1 MITERRDTRGK
12 PGADTAPATHGDGT
26 AAGLAGPDAAT
37 YEVLRDRLT
46 AQAGE
51 LRRRAEELN
60 ARRAATFGSTGLSLL
75 GTAVLRT
82 EHPCEPRDIAAAG
95 GHLLLGV
102 HAPARTG
109 PETAVSDVLTLHTV
123 RVDGGAGGTG
133 GAVALEGAGAGL
145 APVTG
150 SVGGVAAPTGMG
162 SGDGAAVPDGAGR
175 RVTLVAAPADALPG
189 LLHDP
194 GFTKDFAELHR
205 YYRDAALVRLHR
217 ADGKLLAAFRTGP
230 RPGDLRVLRWRFAPD
245 GTPDYLDAHG
255 ERDHA
260 LPPSQE
266 LTWTPATRDDHVLG
280 RHPHVSVAGEA
291 FVSTVGGT
299 LTVKTENTT
308 ESAEGVHSE
317 PVDEPLQS
325 LADAEIA
332 HARAG
337 TLLLLR
343 VRPYNEAAPRHFVLD
358 TATGTVTRQDGI
370 GRACLRLPDDQ
381 GIVFPGG
388 YHLAT
393 GATRTF
399 DTDTAGLRFDAA
411 VTAPNG
417 EDVLYSFRAPE
428 DGRTVLLPYNTLRE
442 EAATPLVCH
451 GHALFDDGT
460 LVVLRAGAEGPSRAH
475 TLQVWRTP
483 FRSDA
488 HAAAAP
494 AVADGPL
501 ARVGNADLVRC
512 LSACLSLARAIPG
525 TAPTPAALEP
535 LVAAC
540 ARVTDR
546 FPWLA
551 EPGLGGLHTPLAAV
565 RATAEQVLRE
575 SGAVQALTRQA
586 ADALGEAAVHIAS
599 LVRRIRGEAPRTAG
613 AWVERITELRRAQ
626 GRLAALREM
635 PYADIPRVDTLADDV
650 AGDITATARRAV
662 AFLRRPDAF
671 AADHADTEALTA
683 EAEAL
688 TTAAGADPLADRI
701 TERTEGLQ
709 VLTEVVTGLDIG
721 DATVRTTVL
730 EHVGEVLGGL
740 NRARATLTARRR
752 ALQEHEGRSAFTAET
767 ALLGQAVTGALAAA
781 DTPERCEDELG
792 RLLLRLEDLEA
803 RFAGH
808 DGFLAELATRRGD
821 VHDAFSARRQSLQDA
836 RARQA
841 ERLAGSAVRVLETI
855 GRRAA
860 ALADQDAV
868 HTYFAS
874 DPMVA
879 KVRRTAVELRGLD
892 DPVRADELE
901 GRLTAARQEAVRA
914 LRDRADLFADGHGD
928 GTGTA
933 GRTVRLGR
941 HRFTVTTRPAE
952 LTLVPHGDGLAL
964 ALTGTDY
971 RAPVTDPVLT
981 AGRLHRDRLLP
992 SESPEVYRAE
1002 HLAAKILATE
1012 DPAALQEADLPALVR
1027 RAAEAAYDEGYERG
1041 VHDHDATALLT
1052 ALLRLRAGAG
1062 LLWHPAG
1069 ARAAAQTYWAH
1080 GPDAATREETA
1091 RRAVSLGRARA
1102 AFGRPEAMD
1111 ALKAELAEDVA
1122 RFAADADL
1130 GDVPAAAAAAY
1141 LVEHLAAGADGFATA
1156 APARALLDAFHKA
1169 VDGTSYA
1176 ADLRA
1181 TTGLQARHRL
1191 ALAWLGAY
1199 AAASGEDTDPGDL
1212 AEAVAAE
1219 VSPLLPRRAVDAPLT
1234 ATVDG
1239 LLGTH
1244 PRVTDRR
1251 LTLRIDEFHARTD
1264 RFRAHDVPAFRA
1276 YQRQRDAL
1284 VARERARLRLDS
1296 LRPRV
1301 MSAFVRNR
1309 LVDEVYLP
1317 LVGDSLAKQL
1327 GTAGEG
1333 ARTDRSGLLL
1343 LLSPPGY
1350 GKTTLMEYVADRL
1363 GLVFVKVN
1371 GPALGRGTTS
1381 LDPAEAPDATA
1392 RQEVEKINFA
1402 LAAGNNTLLHLD
1414 DIQHTSPELLEKFLS
1429 LCDAQRRVEG
1439 VLDGEPRT
1447 YDLRGKRFAVSM
1459 AGNPYTGSGK
1469 RFHLPDMLANRADVR
1484 NLGDVLAGK
1493 EDVFA
1498 LSFVENALT
1507 SHPVLAPLAGR
1518 PPGDLPLLVRL
1529 AEGDTGVAAGELAH
1543 PYPPAELDRVLA
1555 VLRHVLAAR
1564 RTVLAVNA
1572 AYIDSA
1578 ARSDA
1583 TRTEPPF
1590 LLQGSYRDMNRI
1602 TERVAA
1608 VMTDA
1613 ELAAVVDDH
1622 YAGEA
1627 RTLAADAEANLLKL
1641 AELRGTLT
1649 PEQADRRR
1657 EINAAYVRVHALGGP
1672 EADPLTRAVAALGL
1686 LAERV
1691 SAVEAAIS
1699 RAAGGPPARA

>member
-1 MITERRDTRGK
+1 M
-12 PGADTAPATHGDGT
+12 
-26 AAGLAGPDAAT
+26 
-37 YEVLRDRLT
+37 LRDRLT

-60 ARRAATFGSTGLSLL
+60 ARRAAAFGSTGLHLL
-75 GTAVLRT
+75 GTAALRT

-102 HAPARTG
+102 RAPARTG
-109 PETAVSDVLTLHTV
+109 PDTAVADVLTLHSV
-123 RVDGGAGGTG
+123 HADGPAGEEGAGTDGTG
-133 GAVALEGAGAGL
+133 GG
-145 APVTG
+145 
-150 SVGGVAAPTGMG
+150 
-162 SGDGAAVPDGAGR
+162 
-175 RVTLVAAPADALPG
+175 VTLAAAPADALPG

-194 GFTKDFAELHR
+194 AFTKDFAELHR

-217 ADGKLLAAFRTGP
+217 AGGKLLAAFRTGP
-230 RPGDLRVLRWRFAPD
+230 RPGDLRVLRWRVATD
-245 GTPDYLDAHG
+245 GTPAYLDAHG

-260 LPPSQE
+260 PAPSQE
-266 LTWTPATRDDHVLG
+266 LAWTPATRDDHVLG

-299 LTVKTENTT
+299 LTIKTENST
-308 ESAEGVHSE
+308 ETAEGVHSE

-325 LADAEIA
+325 LADAEIE

-343 VRPYNEAAPRHFVLD
+343 VRPYNETARRHFVLD

-370 GRACLRLPDDQ
+370 GQACLRLPDDQ

-417 EDVLYSFRAPE
+417 EDVLYAFRAPD

-442 EAATPLVCH
+442 EAATPLVCR

-460 LVVLRAGAEGPSRAH
+460 LVTLRAGTGGPARAH

-488 HAAAAP
+488 HAAAGP
-494 AVADGPL
+494 AADDGPL

-535 LVAAC
+535 LLAAC

-551 EPGLGGLHTPLAAV
+551 EPGLGELHTPLAAV

-575 SGAVQALTRQA
+575 SGAVEALTRQA

-613 AWVERITELRRAQ
+613 AWVDRITELRRAQ
-626 GRLAALREM
+626 GRLATLREM
-635 PYADIPRVDTLADDV
+635 PYADVPRVDTLAADV

-662 AFLRRPDAF
+662 AFLQRSDAF

-688 TTAAGADPLADRI
+688 ATAAGAGPLADRI

-721 DATVRTTVL
+721 DATVRTAVL
-730 EHVGEVLGGL
+730 ERVGEVLGGL
-740 NRARATLTARRR
+740 NRARATLAARRR
-752 ALQEHEGRSAFTAET
+752 ALQEHEGRAAFAAET

-781 DTPERCEDELG
+781 GTPEECEDQLG

-808 DGFLAELATRRGD
+808 DDFLAELATRRGD
-821 VHDAFSARRQSLQDA
+821 VHDAFAARRQSLQDA

-841 ERLAGSAVRVLETI
+841 ERLAGSAARILETV

-879 KVRRTAVELRGLD
+879 KVRRTAAELRGLD

-901 GRLTAARQEAVRA
+901 GRLAATRQEAVRA
-914 LRDRADLFADGHGD
+914 LRDRADLFADGG
-928 GTGTA
+928 GTGAA

-971 RAPVTDPVLT
+971 RAPVTDPGFAAT
-981 AGRLHRDRLLP
+981 RPHWDRLLP

-1002 HLAAKILATE
+1002 HLAAEILATG
-1012 DPAALQEADLPALVR
+1012 DPAALREADLPALVR

-1069 ARAAAQTYWAH
+1069 ARATAQLYWAH
-1080 GPDAATREETA
+1080 GPDADAREDTA

-1102 AFGRPEAMD
+1102 AFGRPEAVD
-1111 ALKAELAEDVA
+1111 ALKTELAEDIE
-1122 RFAADADL
+1122 RFAAASGL
-1130 GDVPAAAAAAY
+1130 ETAPSAAAAAY
-1141 LVEHLAAGADGFATA
+1141 LVEHLASGADGFVTA
-1156 APARALLDAFHKA
+1156 APARALLDAFHRA

-1181 TTGLQARHRL
+1181 TTGLPDRRRL

-1219 VSPLLPRRAVDAPLT
+1219 VCPLLPRRAADAPLT

-1251 LTLRIDEFHARTD
+1251 LTLRLDEFHARTD

-1284 VARERARLRLDS
+1284 VARERDRLRLDDF
-1296 LRPRV
+1296 RPRV

-1317 LVGDSLAKQL
+1317 LVGDSLARQL

-1371 GPALGRGTTS
+1371 GPALGRGTVS
-1381 LDPAEAPDATA
+1381 LDPAEAPDAAA

-1429 LCDAQRRVEG
+1429 LCDAQRRVDG

-1459 AGNPYTGSGK
+1459 AGNPYTGSGQ

-1507 SHPVLAPLAGR
+1507 SHPALAPLAGR

-1529 AEGDTGVAAGELAH
+1529 AEGDTGVRAGELAH
-1543 PYPPAELDRVLA
+1543 PYAPAELDRVLA

-1572 AYIDSA
+1572 AYIASA

-1613 ELAAVVDDH
+1613 ELEAVVDDH

-1649 PEQADRRR
+1649 PEQAARRQ

-1686 LAERV
+1686 LADRV

-1699 RAAGGPPARA
+1699 RAVGGPPPRA

>member
-1 MITERRDTRGK
+1 
-12 PGADTAPATHGDGT
+12 AP
-26 AAGLAGPDAAT
+26 
-37 YEVLRDRLT
+37 
-46 AQAGE
+46 
-51 LRRRAEELN
+51 
-60 ARRAATFGSTGLSLL
+60 
-75 GTAVLRT
+75 
-82 EHPCEPRDIAAAG
+82 
-95 GHLLLGV
+95 
-102 HAPARTG
+102 
-109 PETAVSDVLTLHTV
+109 
-123 RVDGGAGGTG
+123 GGAG
-133 GAVALEGAGAGL
+133 AEGAGGSGGVVGVDGAGGRIAL
-145 APVTG
+145 VTA
-150 SVGGVAAPTGMG
+150 SEGGVAAP
-162 SGDGAAVPDGAGR
+162 DGAGGAGG
-175 RVTLVAAPADALPG
+175 VAAPGGVGPRVVLVGAPAGALPG

-194 GFTKDFAELHR
+194 AFGKDFAELHR
-205 YYRDAALVRLHR
+205 YYRDAALARLHR
-217 ADGKLLAAFRTGP
+217 ADGRLLAAFRTGP
-230 RPGDLRVLRWRFAPD
+230 RPGDLRVLRWRIAAD
-245 GTPDYLDAHG
+245 GTPAYLDAHG

-260 LPPSQE
+260 PPPSQE
-266 LTWTPATRDDHVLG
+266 LAWTPATRDDHVLG

-291 FVSTVGGT
+291 FVSTVGGA
-299 LTVKTENTT
+299 LTIKTENTT
-308 ESAEGVHSE
+308 ETAEGVHSE

-325 LADAEIA
+325 LADAEIE

-343 VRPYNEAAPRHFVLD
+343 VRPYNESARRHFVFD

-370 GRACLRLPDDQ
+370 GQACLRLPDDQ

-399 DTDTAGLRFDAA
+399 DTDTTGLRFEEAVAA
-411 VTAPNG
+411 PDG
-417 EDVLYSFRAPE
+417 ENVLYVFRAPD

-460 LVVLRAGAEGPSRAH
+460 LALLRAGADGPARAH
-475 TLQVWRTP
+475 TLQFWRTP

-488 HAAAAP
+488 HIAAGP
-494 AVADGPL
+494 VADGPL
-501 ARVGNADLVRC
+501 ERVGNADLVRC

-535 LVAAC
+535 VVTAC

-551 EPGLGGLHTPLAAV
+551 DPGLGGLHTPLAAV
-565 RATAEQVLRE
+565 RATADQVLRE
-575 SGAVQALTRQA
+575 SGAVRALTRQA
-586 ADALGEAAVHIAS
+586 ADELGEAAVHIAS
-599 LVRRIRGEAPRTAG
+599 LVRRIRAEAPRTAG
-613 AWVERITELRRAQ
+613 AWVDRITELRRAQ
-626 GRLAALREM
+626 GRLAALREL
-635 PYADIPRVDTLADDV
+635 PYADVPRVDTLAADV
-650 AGDITATARRAV
+650 AGDTAATARRAV
-662 AFLRRPDAF
+662 AFLQRPDAF
-671 AADHADTEALTA
+671 AADHADNEALTA

-688 TTAAGADPLADRI
+688 ATVDGAGPVADRI

-709 VLTEVVTGLDIG
+709 TLAEVVTGLDIG
-721 DATVRTTVL
+721 DAPARTAVL
-730 EHVGEVLGGL
+730 ERVGEVLGGL
-740 NRARATLTARRR
+740 NRARATLAARRR
-752 ALQEHEGRSAFTAET
+752 ALRESEGRAAFAAET
-767 ALLGQAVTGALAAA
+767 TLLGQAVTGALAAA
-781 DTPERCEDELG
+781 DTPEACEDQLG

-803 RFAGH
+803 RFADH
-808 DGFLAELATRRGD
+808 DGFLAELATRRAD
-821 VHDAFSARRQSLQDA
+821 VHEAFAARRQSLQDA
-836 RARQA
+836 RARRA
-841 ERLAGSAVRVLETI
+841 ERLAGSAARVLETI

-860 ALADQDAV
+860 ALADLDAV

-879 KVRRTAVELRGLD
+879 NVRRTTAELRELD
-892 DPVRADELE
+892 DPVRADELT
-901 GRLTAARQEAVRA
+901 GRLAAARQEAVRA
-914 LRDRADLFADGHGD
+914 LRDRADLFAEGD
-928 GTGTA
+928 GDGPGPGT
-933 GRTVRLGR
+933 GRTLRLGR

-952 LTLVPHGDGLAL
+952 LTLVPHADGLAL

-971 RAPVTDPVLT
+971 RAPVTDPGFAAT
-981 AGRLHRDRLLP
+981 RPHWDRLLP

-1002 HLAAKILATE
+1002 HLAASVLATAG
-1012 DPAALQEADLPALVR
+1012 PAALQEADLPALVR

-1052 ALLRLRAGAG
+1052 ALLRLGTGAG
-1062 LLWHPAG
+1062 LLRHPAG
-1069 ARAAAQTYWAH
+1069 ARATAQLFWAH
-1080 GPDAATREETA
+1080 GPDAAAREETA
-1091 RRAVSLGRARA
+1091 RRATSLGRARA
-1102 AFGRPEAMD
+1102 AFGRPEAVD
-1111 ALKAELAEDVA
+1111 ALKAELAGEVE
-1122 RFAADADL
+1122 RFASAAGLD
-1130 GDVPAAAAAAY
+1130 PAPSAAAAAY
-1141 LVEHLAAGADGFATA
+1141 LVEHLAAGADGFVTA
-1156 APARALLDAFHKA
+1156 APARALLDAFHTA
-1169 VDGTSYA
+1169 VAGTSYA

-1181 TTGLQARHRL
+1181 TTGLPDRHRL

-1199 AAASGEDTDPGDL
+1199 AAASGEHPDPGDL
-1212 AEAVAAE
+1212 AEAVAVE
-1219 VSPLLPRRAVDAPLT
+1219 VCPLLPRRASDAPLT

-1239 LLGTH
+1239 LLGAH

-1251 LTLRIDEFHARTD
+1251 LTLRLDEFHARTD

-1284 VARERARLRLDS
+1284 VARERARLRLDDF
-1296 LRPRV
+1296 RPRV

-1317 LVGDSLAKQL
+1317 LIGDSLAKQL
-1327 GTAGEG
+1327 GTAAGRGEAA
-1333 ARTDRSGLLL
+1333 ARTDRGGLLL

-1381 LDPAEAPDATA
+1381 LDPAEAPDAAA

-1429 LCDAQRRVEG
+1429 LCDTQRRVEG
-1439 VLDGEPRT
+1439 VLDGAPRT

-1459 AGNPYTGSGK
+1459 AGNPYTGSGQ

-1507 SHPVLAPLAGR
+1507 SHPVLAPLAAR

-1529 AEGDTGVAAGELAH
+1529 AEGDTDVRADELGH

-1564 RTVLAVNA
+1564 RTVLAVND
-1572 AYIDSA
+1572 AYIASA

-1613 ELAAVVDDH
+1613 ELAAAVGDH

-1641 AELRGTLT
+1641 AELRGSLT
-1649 PEQADRRR
+1649 PEQAVRWK
-1657 EINAAYVRVHALGGP
+1657 EIKDAYVRVHALGGP

-1699 RAAGGPPARA
+1699 RAAGGPPSRG